1 VTGLPTRL
9 ASALADRYRLDRELG
24 AGGMATVWLAQ
35 DLKHERLVAVKV
47 LKPELS
53 AVLGAERFLQ
63 EIRVTAH
70 LQHPHILPLFDSG
83 SADGLLYYVMP
94 YVEGESLRAR
104 LNREKQLPIGEAV
117 AIAKGVAS
125 ALDYAHR
132 HGVIHRDIKP
142 ENILLHDGQALVA
155 DFGIAL
161 AVSRAG
167 GARVTETGLSLGT
180 PHYMSPE
187 QATADRD
194 LTPRSD
200 IYALAA
206 MLYEMLVG
214 DPPHTGSTAQ
224 AIIAKVVTER
234 PRPIRPARPSVTPE
248 LEAAVLRAL
257 EKIPADRFSTAAEF
271 ASALTDD
278 SRTTRAV
285 EFGTLAAPQHPAAVR
300 SGLRVGLLAGVAL
313 AALAAGVVLG
323 RMTASR
329 EVPATGRVSRFL
341 ISTGSDHRFSPGA
354 GALPAVGLAMTP
366 DGENLVYSGLSSR
379 GYQLYRR
386 RLGELGTTPISGTEG
401 GLNPFFTPDGR
412 WLAFFVGSSLRKL
425 PLEGGVPVT
434 VPTGALAPQL
444 AVWIDGERLVA
455 TSLNG
460 SLHRVEPDGSTRLI
474 AVPDTSA
481 GESALNVS
489 DVLPGGDVVLAVAAR
504 GGSFNGQGVAMDV
517 RSATRT
523 LLVDGSVSALYYD
536 AGYLLWV
543 VPDGTLLAAPFDPG
557 RLRMTGPTVSLA
569 QGVRV
574 TVGGPPQLAFSSAQS
589 LAYFPEEPFQL
600 VLVDRQGGAQPLAD
614 VRRRFHSPR
623 VSPDGRRVAVDF
635 NHQGTRDVWTL
646 DVQQRTLSRLTFD
659 NDGHDPVW
667 APDGR
672 RVAYATARGGVI
684 GMFLQD
690 AGGAGTA
697 ESLLVGTSAMTVGAF
712 LPDASEVVALATGNS
727 GSWDLAVLALGGD
740 RKPRVLLG
748 TPFNEYYPAVSPDGR
763 WLAYTSDES
772 GQNEV
777 YVRSFPDG
785 GGKVL
790 VSQSGGSEPMWSRDG
805 RELFYRGFDQLSTP
819 LIAVGVRTSP
829 TFAVA
834 GRTSLFDMSEYE
846 AAVPHANYDVT
857 ADGRSFV
864 MISQGR
870 RSEMVLVQNWS
881 EEVRRRG
888 SATAR

>member
-1 VTGLPTRL
+1 
-9 ASALADRYRLDRELG
+9 LADQYRLDRELG
-24 AGGMATVWLAQ
+24 SGGMATVWLAH

-47 LKPELS
+47 LRPELS
-53 AVLGAERFLQ
+53 AVLGGERFLQ

-94 YVEGESLRAR
+94 YVEGESLRTR
-104 LNREKQLPIGEAV
+104 LDREKQLPIPEAV
-117 AIAKGVAS
+117 AIARGVAS

-234 PRPIRPARPSVTPE
+234 PRPIRPARPSVSPE

-271 ASALTDD
+271 AAAMAEPL
-278 SRTTRAV
+278 RTSSGETAATRV
-285 EFGTLAAPQHPAAVR
+285 LAPA
-300 SGLRVGLLAGVAL
+300 
-313 AALAAGVVLG
+313 AAGVSRRWPLIAAGVLAGLAIGAVLG
-323 RMTASR
+323 RSSSAG
-329 EVPATGRVSRFL
+329 EPALPARVNRFTL
-341 ISTGSDHRFSPGA
+341 ATGSDHRFSPGS
-354 GALPAVGLAMTP
+354 GAVPAVGLALSP
-366 DGENLVYSGLSSR
+366 DGESVVYTGLSSR

-386 RLGELGTTPISGTEG
+386 RLSELGTTPIAGTDG
-401 GLNPFFTPDGR
+401 GFNPFFTPDGR
-412 WLAFFVGSSLRKL
+412 WLAFFVGNSLRKL
-425 PLEGGVPVT
+425 PLDGGVAVS

-444 AVWIDGERLVA
+444 AVWLDGERLAA
-455 TSLNG
+455 TAFNG
-460 SLHRVEPDGSTRLI
+460 PLYEVRPDGSSRLI
-474 AVPDTSA
+474 AAPDSAA
-481 GESALNVS
+481 GESALSVF
-489 DVLPGGDVVLAVAAR
+489 DVLPGGETVLAVAAR
-504 GGSFNGQGVAMDV
+504 GGSFNGEGIAINL
-517 RSATRT
+517 RSAARTR
-523 LLVDGSVSALYYD
+523 LVEGTIVALYYD
-536 AGYLLWV
+536 SGFLLWV
-543 VPDGTLLAAPFDPG
+543 VPEGTLLAAPFDPG
-557 RLRMTGPTVSLA
+557 RLRITGPTVSLA
-569 QGVRV
+569 QGIRV
-574 TVGGPPQLAFSSAQS
+574 TVGGPPQLALSGTRS
-589 LAYFPEEPFQL
+589 LVYFPEEPFQL
-600 VLVDRQGGAQPLAD
+600 VRVDRQGGAKPLVD
-614 VRRRFHSPR
+614 VRRRYHSPR

-646 DVQQRTLSRLTFD
+646 DVQQHTLSRLTFD

-667 APDGR
+667 SPDGR
-672 RVAYATARGGVI
+672 TVAYATARGGVI

-690 AGGAGTA
+690 GGGAGTA
-697 ESLLVGTSAMTVGAF
+697 DSLLVGSTAMTVGAF
-712 LPDASEVVALATGNS
+712 VPGTREVVSLITGNS
-727 GSWDLAVLALGGD
+727 GSWDLGVMPLEGD
-740 RKPRVLLG
+740 RKPRTLLG
-748 TPFNEYYPAVSPDGR
+748 TQFNECYPAISPDGR
-763 WLAYTSDES
+763 WLAYVSDES

-790 VSQSGGSEPMWSRDG
+790 VSQAGGSEPVWSRDG
-805 RELFYRGFDQLSTP
+805 RELYYRGFDQLTTP
-819 LIAVGVRTSP
+819 LVAVSVRTSP
-829 TFAVA
+829 NFTVL
-834 GRTSLFDMSEYE
+834 GRASLFDLSEFE

-857 ADGRSFV
+857 PDGGFV

-870 RSEMVLVQNWS
+870 ASEMVLVQNWT
-881 EEVRRRG
+881 EEASRRG
-888 SATAR
+888 GARPK

>member
-1 VTGLPTRL
+1 VSAPPGRL
-9 ASALADRYRLDRELG
+9 ASALADQYRLERELG
-24 AGGMATVWLAQ
+24 SGGMATVWLAH
-35 DLKHERLVAVKV
+35 DVKHERLVAVKV
-47 LKPELS
+47 LRPELS
-53 AVLGAERFLQ
+53 AVLGGERFLQ

-94 YVEGESLRAR
+94 YVEGESLRIR
-104 LNREKQLPIGEAV
+104 LDREKQLPIPEAV

-234 PRPIRPARPSVTPE
+234 PRPLRPARPSVSPE

-271 ASALTDD
+271 AAALTDD
-278 SRTTRAV
+278 TRITRAEPASPTTRLVQVRDRPARSI
-285 EFGTLAAPQHPAAVR
+285 GLAAVAV
-300 SGLRVGLLAGVAL
+300 L
-313 AALAAGVVLG
+313 AALGIGGVIG
-323 RMTASR
+323 RVTTRR
-329 EVPATGRVSRFL
+329 EVPPGTGVNRFV
-341 ISTGSDHRFSPGA
+341 ISTGSDHRFSSGT
-354 GALPAVGLAMTP
+354 GALPTVGLALSP

-379 GYQLYRR
+379 GYMLYRR
-386 RLGELGTTPISGTEG
+386 RMSELGTTPIPGTEG
-401 GLNPFFTPDGR
+401 GFSPFFTPDGR
-412 WLAFFVGSSLRKL
+412 WVAFWVGGALRKV
-425 PLEGGVPVT
+425 PLDGGAAVT
-434 VPTGALAPQL
+434 VATGALAPQL
-444 AVWIDGERLVA
+444 GVWRDAERLIA

-460 SLHRVEPDGSTRLI
+460 ALYEISPDGSSRLV
-474 AVPDTSA
+474 AAADTSV
-481 GESALNVS
+481 GESSLNVY
-489 DVLPGGDVVLAVAAR
+489 DVLPEGTAALAVAAL
-504 GGSFNGQGVAMDV
+504 GGSFNGQGIAVDL
-517 RSATRT
+517 RSGTRT
-523 LLVDGSVSALYYD
+523 RLVEGTLSAIYYE
-536 AGYLLWV
+536 AGFLLWV
-543 VPDGTLLAAPFDPG
+543 VPEGTLLAAPFDAA
-557 RLRMTGPTVSLA
+557 RLRVTGPTVSLA

-574 TVGGPPQLAFSSAQS
+574 IVGGPPQLALSRAHS
-589 LAYFPEEPFQL
+589 LIYFPEEPFQL
-600 VLVDRQGGAQPLAD
+600 VLADRQGATRPIVDA
-614 VRRRFHSPR
+614 RRRFHSPR
-623 VSPDGRRVAVDF
+623 VSPDGRRVAMDF

-646 DVQQRTLSRLTFD
+646 DLQQRTLARLTFA

-667 APDGR
+667 SPDGR
-672 RVAYATARGGVI
+672 TVAYASARGGII

-690 AGGAGTA
+690 AGGAGKA
-697 ESLLVGTSAMTVGAF
+697 ESLLVGATAMTVGAF
-712 LPDASEVVALATGNS
+712 VPGAPEVVVLATGNS
-727 GSWDLAVLALGGD
+727 GSWDLAVAPLTGD
-740 RKPRVLLG
+740 RTPKSLLA
-748 TPFNEYYPAVSPDGR
+748 TPYNEYYPALSRDGR

-785 GGKVL
+785 GAKVL
-790 VSQSGGSEPMWSRDG
+790 VSQNGGSEPVWSRDG
-805 RELFYRGFDQLSTP
+805 AELYYRGFDQLSTP
-819 LIAVGVRTSP
+819 LIAASVRTSP
-829 TFAVA
+829 MFAVVS
-834 GRTSLFDMSEYE
+834 RTPLFDMSEYE

-857 ADGRSFV
+857 PDGKFV
-864 MISQGR
+864 LISQGR
-870 RSEMVLVQNWS
+870 LSEMVLVQNWTD
-881 EEVRRRG
+881 EIRRRSG
-888 SATAR
+888 AAAK

>member
-1 VTGLPTRL
+1 VTAPIARL
-9 ASALADRYRLDRELG
+9 ASALADRYRLERELG
-24 AGGMATVWLAQ
+24 SGGMATVWLAH

-47 LKPELS
+47 LRPELS

-83 SADGLLYYVMP
+83 AADGLLYYVMP
-94 YVEGESLRAR
+94 YVDGESLRSR
-104 LNREKQLPIGEAV
+104 LQREKQLPIPEAV

-142 ENILLHDGQALVA
+142 ENILLHDGQPLVA

-234 PRPIRPARPSVTPE
+234 PHPIRPARPSVSPE

-271 ASALTDD
+271 AAALTEEP
-278 SRTTRAV
+278 RTTRA
-285 EFGTLAAPQHPAAVR
+285 EAFAAPTTRLVQVRDRPAR
-300 SGLRVGLLAGVAL
+300 RLAFYGVAIL
-313 AALAAGVVLG
+313 AALGVGVMAGRLTARPAAPPSSGVH
-323 RMTASR
+323 
-329 EVPATGRVSRFL
+329 RFV
-341 ISTGSDHRFSPGA
+341 INTGSDHRFSSGT
-354 GALPAVGLAMTP
+354 GALPTIGLALSP

-379 GYQLYRR
+379 GYMLYRR
-386 RLGELGTTPISGTEG
+386 RLSELATTPIPGTEG
-401 GLNPFFTPDGR
+401 GFSPFFGPDGR
-412 WLAFFVGSSLRKL
+412 WLAFFMGGTLRKV
-425 PLEGGVPVT
+425 PLEGGAPVT
-434 VPTGALAPQL
+434 IPTGSLSPQL
-444 AVWIDGERLVA
+444 AVWRDAERLVA
-455 TSLNG
+455 TALNG
-460 SLHRVEPDGSTRLI
+460 GLYEIAPDGSSRLV
-474 AVPDTSA
+474 AAADTSA
-481 GESALNVS
+481 GESSLNVY
-489 DVLPGGDVVLAVAAR
+489 DVLPGGQVALTIAAL
-504 GGSFNGQGVAMDV
+504 GGSFNGQGTAIDL
-517 RSATRT
+517 RSGARTRLVEGT
-523 LLVDGSVSALYYD
+523 LSALYYE

-543 VPDGTLLAAPFDPG
+543 VPEGTLLAAPFDAAQ
-557 RLRMTGPTVSLA
+557 LRVTGPTVSLA

-574 TVGGPPQLAFSSAQS
+574 IVGGPPQIALSGARS
-589 LAYFPEEPFQL
+589 LIYFPEEPFQL
-600 VLVDRQGGAQPLAD
+600 LLADRQGATRPLVDA
-614 VRRRFHSPR
+614 RRRFHSPR

-635 NHQGTRDVWTL
+635 SHQGTRDVWTL
-646 DVQQRTLSRLTFD
+646 DLQQRTLARLTFAG
-659 NDGHDPVW
+659 DGHDPVW
-667 APDGR
+667 SPDGR
-672 RVAYATARGGVI
+672 KVAYASARSGII

-690 AGGAGTA
+690 AGGAGKA
-697 ESLLVGTSAMTVGAF
+697 ESLFVGSTAMTVGAF
-712 LPDASEVVALATGNS
+712 VPGAPDVVVLATGNS
-727 GSWDLAVLALGGD
+727 GSWDLAVAPLTGD
-740 RKPRVLLG
+740 RTPKSLLA
-748 TPFNEYYPAVSPDGR
+748 TPYNEGYPALSPDGR

-777 YVRSFPDG
+777 YARSFPDG
-785 GGKVL
+785 GAKVL
-790 VSQSGGSEPMWSRDG
+790 ISQNGGSEPVWSRDG
-805 RELFYRGFDQLSTP
+805 AELYYRGFDQLSTP
-819 LIAVGVRTSP
+819 LIATRIRTSP
-829 TFAVA
+829 VFTVLS
-834 GRTSLFDMSEYE
+834 RTPLFEMSEYE

-857 ADGRSFV
+857 PDGKFV
-864 MISQGR
+864 LISQGR
-870 RSEMVLVQNWS
+870 LSEMVLVQNWPEDITS
-881 EEVRRRG
+881 RSG
-888 SATAR
+888 AASK